1 VKAFERKFR
10 PELKEVPAAR
20 GALRAWLHDVGV
32 DGEDET
38 ADVLVVTS
46 ELVTNGVFHDGGDLI
61 TLRADKGNGEV
72 AVEVTT
78 VDNPP
83 GHRRPDR
90 GLEDPLDG
98 GRGLAI
104 VRAFSHDFSVVQDDD
119 QRVTTCR
126 VTIDREDR
134 PEGQP

>member
-1 VKAFERKFR
+1 MKSFERKFR
-10 PELKEVPAAR
+10 PELGELPAAR

-32 DGEDET
+32 EGEDAT
-38 ADVLVVTS
+38 ADVLVVAS

-61 TLRADKGNGEV
+61 TVRADKRDGEV

-78 VDNPP
+78 VDHVP
-83 GHRRPDR
+83 GYQPPDR
-90 GLEDPLDG
+90 DLQDPLDG

-104 VRAFSHDFSVVQDDD
+104 VRALSREFSVVQVDD

-126 VTIDREDR
+126 ITTD
-134 PEGQP
+134 